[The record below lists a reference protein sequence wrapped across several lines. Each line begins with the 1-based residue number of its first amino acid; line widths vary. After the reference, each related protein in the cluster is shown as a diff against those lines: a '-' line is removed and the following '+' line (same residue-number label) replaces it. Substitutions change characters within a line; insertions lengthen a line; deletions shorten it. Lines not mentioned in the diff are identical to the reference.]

1 MNLRLVILT
10 ACMSA
15 VVSCGSAPTCDEERL
30 YEASRLVEPLQV
42 PDDLDNLQ
50 SQREL
55 QIPEPSPR
63 PPRPEDAGC
72 LESPPAYISTS
83 N

>member
-1 MNLRLVILT
+1 MSLRLVILT
-10 ACMSA
+10 MCMCVLA
-15 VVSCGSAPTCDEERL
+15 SCGGAPTCDEERL
-30 YEASRLVEPLQV
+30 YEASQLAEPVSV

-50 SQREL
+50 AQKEL

-63 PPRPEDAGC
+63 PPRAEDAGC
-72 LESPPAYISTS
+72 LETPPAYISTS